1 MGKKEKQNA
10 QMVFCDL
17 STPKGDGSFNVYD
30 DLKKKLIEKGIPEE
44 EIVFIHDAN
53 TETRKKELFA
63 KVRSGQVRII
73 MGSTQKMGAGTNC
86 QDRLIALHDLDCPWR
101 PSDLAQRLGRIVRQ
115 GNQNPEVE
123 IFRYVTEN
131 TFDAY
136 LYQLVENKQ
145 KFIAQI
151 MTSKAPARVADD
163 VDETALSYSEI
174 KALATGNPLI
184 IEKCNLDM
192 EVGKL
197 NMLKANHLSQKYA
210 LEEMVYRKYPAA
222 IQKLSERIAGYEKDI
237 ELGKSHP
244 KPEEGFVGMIIFERL
259 YTDKES
265 AGKAII
271 EACTTMT
278 GSDAVHLGKYRGF
291 DMTLSY
297 DATNNEYRM
306 TLKGTL
312 SHTTILGADIFGNI
326 TRIDNI
332 IDGMVQKLEVE
343 KLALSEIKTQLENA
357 KTEMETPFAKE
368 TELKEKSERLKDL
381 NILLNMDQKDRAL
394 LDDGKEEVVWEK
406 EKGRI
411 SER

>member
-1 MGKKEKQNA
+1 
-10 QMVFCDL
+10 
-17 STPKGDGSFNVYD
+17 
-30 DLKKKLIEKGIPEE
+30 
-44 EIVFIHDAN
+44 
-53 TETRKKELFA
+53 
-63 KVRSGQVRII
+63 
-73 MGSTQKMGAGTNC
+73 
-86 QDRLIALHDLDCPWR
+86 
-101 PSDLAQRLGRIVRQ
+101 
-115 GNQNPEVE
+115 
-123 IFRYVTEN
+123 
-131 TFDAY
+131 
-136 LYQLVENKQ
+136 
-145 KFIAQI
+145 

-222 IQKLSERIAGYEKDI
+222 IQKLTERIAGYEKDI
-237 ELGKSHP
+237 ELSKSHP

-271 EACTTMT
+271 EACITMT

-291 DMTLSY
+291 DMSLSY

-306 TLKGTL
+306 TLKRTL
-312 SHTTILGADIFGNI
+312 SHTTVLGADIFGNI
-326 TRIDNI
+326 TRTDNLIDS
-332 IDGMVQKLEVE
+332 MVQKLEVE
-343 KLALSEIKTQLENA
+343 KLALSETQTQLENA
-357 KTEMETPFAKE
+357 RIEMETPFAKE
-368 TELKEKSERLKDL
+368 AELKEKSERLKEL

-394 LDDGKEEVVWEK
+394 LDEGPEEGQPEM
-406 EKGRI
+406 RR
-411 SER
+411 ERDVER

>member
-1 MGKKEKQNA
+1 
-10 QMVFCDL
+10 
-17 STPKGDGSFNVYD
+17 
-30 DLKKKLIEKGIPEE
+30 
-44 EIVFIHDAN
+44 
-53 TETRKKELFA
+53 
-63 KVRSGQVRII
+63 
-73 MGSTQKMGAGTNC
+73 
-86 QDRLIALHDLDCPWR
+86 
-101 PSDLAQRLGRIVRQ
+101 
-115 GNQNPEVE
+115 
-123 IFRYVTEN
+123 
-131 TFDAY
+131 
-136 LYQLVENKQ
+136 
-145 KFIAQI
+145 

-197 NMLKANHLSQKYA
+197 NMLKANHLSQKYV

-222 IQKLSERIAGYEKDI
+222 MQKLTERIAGYEKDI
-237 ELGKSHP
+237 ELAKSHP

-259 YTDKES
+259 YTDKEAS
-265 AGKAII
+265 GKAII

-297 DATNNEYRM
+297 DATSNEYRM

-326 TRIDNI
+326 TRTDNL
-332 IDGMVQKLEVE
+332 IDGMVQKLEIE
-343 KLALSEIKTQLENA
+343 KLALSETQTQLENA
-357 KTEMETPFAKE
+357 RLEMETPFAKE
-368 TELKEKSERLKDL
+368 AELKEKSGRLKEL

-394 LDDGKEEVVWEK
+394 LDERPEEGQTEVRR
-406 EKGRI
+406 GRDV
-411 SER
+411 ER